1 MRKALI
7 LVVLA
12 LAAAGAPAGAM
23 QETPPFPAGACVR
36 ATVLSTKPICVMVDP
51 TR

>member
-12 LAAAGAPAGAM
+12 LAASAAPAAAV
-23 QETPPFPAGACVR
+23 EDPPFPVGACLRV
-36 ATVLSTKPICVMVDP
+36 TLVSNKPICVMVDP
-51 TR
+51 TK

>member
-12 LAAAGAPAGAM
+12 LAASAAPAAAADA
-23 QETPPFPAGACVR
+23 PPFPAGACVR
-36 ATVLSTKPICVMVDP
+36 VTLVSPKPICVMVDP
-51 TR
+51 SL

>member
-12 LAAAGAPAGAM
+12 LAASAAPAAA
-23 QETPPFPAGACVR
+23 EEAPPFPAGVCVR
-36 ATVLSTKPICVMVDP
+36 VTLVSDKPICLMVDP
-51 TR
+51 LS